1 MLRVTWRNLM
11 ARKIRLALS
20 GFAIVLGVAFVAG
33 SFIFTDGLGGSFN
46 GIVNGT
52 TSDVE
57 VCPTGACEFDAVQDN
72 RTIPAVVVDEID
84 GVPDVDQ
91 AYGVVQTQGV
101 YVIGSDGKLV
111 GGNGPPGFALNYN
124 ERSVPRRR
132 PDPHPDRGQAADR

>member
-57 VCPTGACEFDAVQDN
+57 VCPTGACDFDSVQDN
-72 RTIPAVVVDEID
+72 RTIPAL
-84 GVPDVDQ
+84 G
-91 AYGVVQTQGV
+91 
-101 YVIGSDGKLV
+101 
-111 GGNGPPGFALNYN
+111 
-124 ERSVPRRR
+124 RRR
-132 PDPHPDRGQAADR
+132 DRRRSRTSRRRTASCRPRAST